1 MSVSL
6 QSIGVSGIFAAEAEM
21 AATESNISN
30 ASNPNYAVESV
41 NLEAN
46 AGYGGI
52 GDGVSI
58 LGTVSAQ
65 APYLTSQI
73 NSNQSTDSYNQA
85 FSLATTDAQQALAPS
100 SGNDL
105 SGSLQSLFNAFT
117 NLSAS
122 PADATVRSSAIAAIT
137 QFAQTDQSLSSSL
150 SSIANSQLTQVSS
163 LVSQVND
170 ASTQIAKLNSQIT
183 ADQANG
189 QSGAALEDQRNA
201 LVNQLATLIGASG
214 DAQGNVSVGG
224 MPLVSGTSA
233 LTLATVGSGPS
244 LGLQVNL
251 ANGSLPV
258 NVSQIGGTLGGVLAG
273 ATSVLQLQSQVN
285 ELSTS
290 VAGALNTQAE
300 SGYGLDG
307 STGTALFTIPGSGGP
322 VSVNSALTE
331 QNLGASATAS
341 GVPGDGSNASALAA
355 IGNNQNL
362 IASLPN
368 STPVAAFSEITSNFG
383 TVVQNANNNQQQ
395 SAATVQSLTQLQSS
409 ITGVSLNDQLTQLI
423 QYQNALEASG
433 RAVQAADDMTTYLVQ
448 SLSSSS

>member
-1 MSVSL
+1 MSVNL
-6 QSIGVSGIFAAEAEM
+6 QSIGVSGIYAAEAEI
-21 AATESNISN
+21 AAAESNISN
-30 ASNPNYAVESV
+30 ASNPNYSVESV
-41 NLEAN
+41 NLEAS

-52 GDGVSI
+52 GNGVTI
-58 LGTVSAQ
+58 LGTVRAD

-73 NSNQSTDSYNQA
+73 NGAQSGDSYNQA

-105 SGSLQSLFNAFT
+105 SGALQSMFNAFT

-122 PADATVRSSAIAAIT
+122 PQDATVRSAAIAAIT
-137 QFAQTDQSLSSSL
+137 QFAQTDQGLSSSL
-150 SSIANSQLTQVSS
+150 GSIASSQLTQVGS

-170 ASTQIAKLNSQIT
+170 ASSQIAQLNEQIT
-183 ADQANG
+183 SAQAG
-189 QSGAALEDQRNA
+189 GKSAAALEDQRDA

-214 DAQGNVSVGG
+214 DSQGNVTVGG
-224 MPLVSGTSA
+224 IPLVSGTSA
-233 LTLATVGSGPS
+233 LTLSTVGSGAS
-244 LGLQVNL
+244 LGLQVDL

-273 ATSVLQLQSQVN
+273 AAAVSQLQSQVN

-290 VAGALNTQAE
+290 VATALNTQAE

-307 STGTALFTIPGSGGP
+307 STGTALFTVSGSGDP
-322 VSVNSALTE
+322 IAVNSALTE
-331 QNLGASATAS
+331 QNLGASATAA
-341 GVPGDGSNASALAA
+341 GVPGDGSNATALAA
-355 IGNNQNL
+355 IGNDQNL
-362 IASLPN
+362 VASLPN

-395 SAATVQSLTQLQSS
+395 SAASLQSLTQLKSS

-433 RAVQAADDMTTYLVQ
+433 RAVQAADDLTTYLVQ
-448 SLSSSS
+448 NLSSS